1 MGGWW
6 AINNRNR
13 WCEMPRG
20 ENPNSRKNLELS
32 YNNKGGFDTE
42 SARKAQ
48 KKSTEAKKR
57 LLNTRRAINE
67 TLDEDKL
74 SELINTVYETAIN
87 EGNMQAAKM
96 LLDYLDYE
104 AYDSA
109 GTEVNLAYI
118 PQVLP
123 ANEPP
128 EVNDNE

>member
-13 WCEMPRG
+13 WWTMPRG
-20 ENPNSRKNLELS
+20 ENPNSKKNL
-32 YNNKGGFDTE
+32 NNRFNTE
-42 SARKAQ
+42 TAQKAQ
-48 KKSTEAKKR
+48 KKSVEAKR
-57 LLNTRRAINE
+57 RNLNTRRAINE

-74 SELINTVYETAIN
+74 SELINTVYETAVN

-128 EVNDNE
+128 EVTDNE

>member
-1 MGGWW
+1 
-6 AINNRNR
+6 
-13 WCEMPRG
+13 MPRG
-20 ENPNSRKNLELS
+20 ENPNSRKALEE
-32 YNNKGGFDTE
+32 NRQKTQFHGE
-42 SARKAQ
+42 IAVKAQ

-74 SELINTVYETAIN
+74 SELINTVYETAVN

-128 EVNDNE
+128 EVTDNE

>member
-1 MGGWW
+1 
-6 AINNRNR
+6 
-13 WCEMPRG
+13 MPRG
-20 ENPNSRKNLELS
+20 ENPNSKKNL
-32 YNNKGGFDTE
+32 NNRFNTE
-42 SARKAQ
+42 TAQKAQ
-48 KKSTEAKKR
+48 KKSVEAKR
-57 LLNTRRAINE
+57 RNLNTRRAINE

-74 SELINTVYETAIN
+74 SELINTVYETAVN

-96 LLDYLDYE
+96 ILDYLDYE

-128 EVNDNE
+128 EINDNE